1 MILVD
6 SSAFIEY
13 YRPRGLPAIQNAV
26 DKAVEAD
33 LVAVNG
39 VIQVEVLG
47 FASGQPSLRE
57 LRHDFGSFH
66 WLEVERTDFDLA
78 TEIGLSLRKKGIT
91 VPAPDLIIAASA
103 ILADAVLYH
112 ADSHYDSLA
121 LHFDLKATNL
131 RRL

>member
-13 YRPRGLPAIQNAV
+13 YRPRGIPAIQNAV
-26 DKAVEAD
+26 DEAVEAD
-33 LVAVNG
+33 LVWVNG

-47 FASGQPSLRE
+47 FASRRPSYHE
-57 LRHDFGSFH
+57 LRHDFESFH

-78 TEIGLSLRKKGIT
+78 TEIGLSLRKNGIT

-103 ILADAVLYH
+103 IRADAVLYH

-121 LHFDLKATNL
+121 RHTDLKSTNL
-131 RRL
+131 RLL

>member
-13 YRPRGLPAIQNAV
+13 YRPKGVPAIQNAV
-26 DKAVEAD
+26 GEAVKAD
-33 LVAVNG
+33 LVWVNG

-47 FASGQPSLRE
+47 FASGRPSFRE
-57 LRHDFGSFH
+57 LRHDFDSFH
-66 WLEVERTDFDLA
+66 WIEVERADFDLA
-78 TEIGLSLRKKGIT
+78 TEIGLSLRKRGIT

-103 ILADAVLYH
+103 IRVDAVLYH

-121 LHFDLKATNL
+121 RHSDLKATNL